1 MSVLSRGWP
10 ACQVQGG
17 WAKESSMEARYLTNE
32 EGERLGVVV
41 DENEYEKLRDARGQ
55 LAQAEKRYQD
65 AREFLKGT
73 LRLARSLGEDAYR
86 AIVAEIT
93 DDLAKEAINSKDAQE
108 YLEDF
113 EDVQAEIVYDEE
125 VGRVERGEAEVIS
138 WGRSKARRRGEL

>member
-1 MSVLSRGWP
+1 
-10 ACQVQGG
+10 
-17 WAKESSMEARYLTNE
+17 MEARYLTNE